1 MWQVS
6 FSIEIWNRLCSFDVQ
21 EWRELKELWT
31 GRVMRRTS
39 RFRSSS
45 PLSASWPSPH
55 SWRILR
61 LWHRRRVEPRGY
73 IGSPKFSMP
82 TVDEVIIVYEAL
94 TGFFYVPNEE
104 SYSIQLLVL
113 SILSMISFLAA
124 FTTCVLRLAGG
135 EFLFKFPEAQPGV
148 KRQYY
153 LKPNPTLTWS
163 FCSMLFIIGRS
174 IRKTL
179 PSSDWQI
186 FISLVVATNT
196 SHWNLRV

>member
-1 MWQVS
+1 
-6 FSIEIWNRLCSFDVQ
+6 
-21 EWRELKELWT
+21 
-31 GRVMRRTS
+31 
-39 RFRSSS
+39 
-45 PLSASWPSPH
+45 
-55 SWRILR
+55 
-61 LWHRRRVEPRGY
+61 
-73 IGSPKFSMP
+73 MP

-163 FCSMLFIIGRS
+163 FCSMLFIIGMS

-179 PSSDWQI
+179 PSSD
-186 FISLVVATNT
+186 
-196 SHWNLRV
+196 